1 VHYFPAVR
9 VHEST
14 VDSLSRGAAK
24 RPSSHGGV
32 CGERIELV
40 KGAIRRSKER
50 PSQTTCYGT
59 GSAGTSKA
67 RVLDKIDSASPI
79 MAP

>member
-1 VHYFPAVR
+1 MPGDSVLTHSFASCFDDGRGFFGPVTLGKEVHR
-9 VHEST
+9 VAGQAGT
-14 VDSLSRGAAK
+14 
-24 RPSSHGGV
+24 
-32 CGERIELV
+32 
-40 KGAIRRSKER
+40 AIV
-50 PSQTTCYGT
+50 GDT